1 MESLK
6 LPEQESEPRDLNSV
20 EANKIQKNMP
30 PAKTAEKKEYS
41 GDNFSQASG
50 TLFINWQF
58 RIYVL
63 MTHLDLADLEG
74 VVTFSAQQLDS
85 ALWQWLPT
93 NSSGTRLLQDFS

>member
-41 GDNFSQASG
+41 GDSF
-50 TLFINWQF
+50 
-58 RIYVL
+58 
-63 MTHLDLADLEG
+63 
-74 VVTFSAQQLDS
+74 
-85 ALWQWLPT
+85 
-93 NSSGTRLLQDFS
+93 